1 VRPGRAFHTLKPS
14 RRHLRETH
22 YVGGPSFFLTEKR
35 KAEEIVELGE
45 WGYMLHV
52 KSLRPEVDS
61 MSDNEL
67 PKPSVASDDDEL
79 PSPAVSSEDECHVLL
94 IACKHGR

>member
-22 YVGGPSFFLTEKR
+22 YVGLGG
-35 KAEEIVELGE
+35 IVELGE
-45 WGYMLHV
+45 WGREVGRGRDMLHV